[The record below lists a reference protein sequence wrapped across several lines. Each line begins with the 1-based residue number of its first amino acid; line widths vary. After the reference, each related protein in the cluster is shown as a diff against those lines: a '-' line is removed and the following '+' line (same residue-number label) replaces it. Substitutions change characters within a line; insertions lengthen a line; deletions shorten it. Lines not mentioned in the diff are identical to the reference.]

1 MTTQFDDIY
10 HGQSTESGALRLAAL
25 GLGWKS
31 NTTETK
37 VTIPAGDI
45 KYMQWMRVARNFQL
59 RVIMKDQRT
68 RHTFDGFQ
76 REDHDRISQLV
87 KQHFSVALETKEI
100 CTKGW
105 NWGATDIQ
113 GSDLAFLVSN
123 KTAFEIPFK
132 SIANTTYGGK
142 EEVTLEFALSRPP
155 PPAGRRKGDEELVE
169 IRLHIPGTH
178 TRDADEN
185 GEQMEVDGED
195 EETSAAKAF
204 HDMIKENADVGE
216 VTGQSVATFP
226 EVNLLTP
233 RGRYDIDMFLDCL
246 RLRGKTYEY
255 KINYT
260 SISRLFLLPRPDD
273 MHILLVLGLDPPM
286 RQGQTRY
293 PFFVLQFSRD
303 DEIEMELQM
312 DEDTLKTYEGNLKEK
327 YEQPAHEVVSHVL
340 RGLSKK
346 KITAPSGSFQ
356 SRDSHNSIKAN
367 ALLFLVKP
375 TTFIEYDSIS
385 SVVFSRVGGAMASAR
400 TFDIKVLTKGGQETT
415 FSSINKEEHELIETF
430 LRSKKLRIK
439 NEMNEEILVA
449 AQLDDSDD
457 DMESDTESVE
467 APKRG
472 PRVDADE
479 DSEEDEDFEAESTDD
494 GSPSESSGEEDGGAV
509 TASDDSGDRDFMKKQ
524 KKKKKTNEGGDGAST
539 VKKPKKKE
547 AKKTEDDENPRP
559 KKKAKKDD
567 DN

>member
-1 MTTQFDDIY
+1 
-10 HGQSTESGALRLAAL
+10 
-25 GLGWKS
+25 
-31 NTTETK
+31 
-37 VTIPAGDI
+37 
-45 KYMQWMRVARNFQL
+45 
-59 RVIMKDQRT
+59 
-68 RHTFDGFQ
+68 
-76 REDHDRISQLV
+76 
-87 KQHFSVALETKEI
+87 
-100 CTKGW
+100 
-105 NWGATDIQ
+105 
-113 GSDLAFLVSN
+113 
-123 KTAFEIPFK
+123 
-132 SIANTTYGGK
+132 
-142 EEVTLEFALSRPP
+142 
-155 PPAGRRKGDEELVE
+155 

-216 VTGQSVATFP
+216 VCADLPNGFRVSDP
-226 EVNLLTP
+226 HLLI

-312 DEDTLKTYEGNLKEK
+312 DEYVFAYSTYEGNLKEK

-367 ALLFLVKP
+367 VKAAQGDLYFLEKALLFLVKP

-479 DSEEDEDFEAESTDD
+479 DSEE
-494 GSPSESSGEEDGGAV
+494 G
-509 TASDDSGDRDFMKKQ
+509 RL
-524 KKKKKTNEGGDGAST
+524 
-539 VKKPKKKE
+539 
-547 AKKTEDDENPRP
+547 AK
-559 KKKAKKDD
+559 
-567 DN
+567 